1 MPRARPSKDFP
12 RPGEDVA
19 GRRPKGERAVERSE
33 TERVL
38 PGSTLSV
45 TALPCHLSRKGE
57 ALAKAESLCFTGQL
71 VLSLT
76 NKDETYRFCQGRPL
90 RGSWHSRQAVTE
102 GVLPISPLSR
112 QSTERVSPK
121 TTLHTKMTRADTRA
135 IQIFSAGTADLT
147 SAGHSPVSGCCS
159 SQIHSRI
166 LSGRFVTMA
175 SGPKGSS
182 ERSTLRV
189 STVQNATLTPSA

>member
-1 MPRARPSKDFP
+1 MIFL
-12 RPGEDVA
+12 
-19 GRRPKGERAVERSE
+19 RRS
-33 TERVL
+33 
-38 PGSTLSV
+38 
-45 TALPCHLSRKGE
+45 SRFFEK
-57 ALAKAESLCFTGQL
+57 KP
-71 VLSLT
+71 LSLAALDSSPERGSPWQNRQVSSSPVNGRKKPT
-76 NKDETYRFCQGRPL
+76 GKQCALRLCQGRPL
-90 RGSWHSRQAVTE
+90 RGSWHSQQAVTE

-135 IQIFSAGTADLT
+135 IQIFSAGAADLT

>member
-1 MPRARPSKDFP
+1 MRTRVSLGGVGISQSEMTEGV
-12 RPGEDVA
+12 RPGSQPSPSRL
-19 GRRPKGERAVERSE
+19 RRATSPERERLWQRRKVYRLSADFF
-33 TERVL
+33 L
-38 PGSTLSV
+38 P
-45 TALPCHLSRKGE
+45 
-57 ALAKAESLCFTGQL
+57 
-71 VLSLT
+71 LT
-76 NKDETYRFCQGRPL
+76 NEDETCPLCQGRPL

-102 GVLPISPLSR
+102 GVLPISLLSR
-112 QSTERVSPK
+112 QTTERVSPK

-135 IQIFSAGTADLT
+135 IQIFSAGAADLL
-147 SAGHSPVSGCCS
+147 SANHFPVSGCCS

>member
-1 MPRARPSKDFP
+1 MRGGIDAFSDFAPTPIGKNAYRKQLQGGEKPSPSRLCRATSPERERLWQRRKVYRLSADFL
-12 RPGEDVA
+12 
-19 GRRPKGERAVERSE
+19 
-33 TERVL
+33 L
-38 PGSTLSV
+38 P
-45 TALPCHLSRKGE
+45 
-57 ALAKAESLCFTGQL
+57 
-71 VLSLT
+71 LT
-76 NKDETYRFCQGRPL
+76 NEDETCPLCQGRPL

-135 IQIFSAGTADLT
+135 IQIFSAGAADLT
-147 SAGHSPVSGCCS
+147 SAGHFPVSGCCS